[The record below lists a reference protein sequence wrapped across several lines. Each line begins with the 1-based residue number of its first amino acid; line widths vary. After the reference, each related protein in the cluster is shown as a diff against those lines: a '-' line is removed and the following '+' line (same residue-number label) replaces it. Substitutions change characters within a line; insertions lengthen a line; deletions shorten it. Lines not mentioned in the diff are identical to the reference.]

1 MLNVNQITHS
11 LSMMGDHD
19 LQKFAAMNKADP
31 YMLSLAVSESNRRK
45 TMRQEASVPPAA
57 QQPKVVDQAVA
68 GIAALPADN
77 MQFAD
82 GGIVGFA
89 EGGQTSS
96 PGIMRY
102 GGPYDGPN
110 ILPMRSPYAGMS
122 FPEFASAVYDDYGR
136 PVVSGVRDFF
146 TKPGTTLA
154 EYAQRGVKPEAG
166 AGRGFV
172 NPSMDA
178 PMHATPAKAAKAA
191 EQAQP
196 QETPR
201 PAGGITSMR
210 GSVTQQGSAGASGP
224 GAAPAVPGYKPV
236 APQVQKIADKYAA
249 DSKAALDARNA
260 EYEANRP
267 ATENFAERRELLG
280 EDTSARDKETA
291 QGMAL
296 LTAAAAMVRPGQN
309 GMMALISGITEGGKD
324 YAGRMKDIRAAE
336 KERKMAMA
344 QLAEAERAAKRQD
357 FESAQARRDKAAEY
371 MANVSGKTTEIV
383 AQSLGVDAKVAGDIV
398 TTAMNNRTQRDI
410 AAGNNATTLKAAA
423 MRSDG
428 SIGGGQGT
436 DLKALQL
443 QQKAIQQALTD
454 ARKSPFTPQAIAQ
467 IRELEAQSAAV
478 RDKIAQLSGAADTT
492 AVAARPAVNLGGW
505 GNMTTNAQK

>member
-1 MLNVNQITHS
+1 MLNVNQIAHS
-11 LSMMGDHD
+11 LSMMGDQA
-19 LQKFAAMNKADP
+19 LQQFAAMNKADP

-154 EYAQRGVKPEAG
+154 EYAQRGAKPEAG

-178 PMHATPAKAAKAA
+178 PMHATPAKAA
-191 EQAQP
+191 EQAQLQP

-201 PAGGITSMR
+201 PAGGITSLR

-410 AAGNNATTLKAAA
+410 AASNNETTLKAAA

-428 SIGGGQGT
+428 SSGGGQGT
-436 DLKALQL
+436 DLKVLQL
-443 QQKAIQQALTD
+443 QQKAIQQAL
-454 ARKSPFTPQAIAQ
+454 AEANKRPFSPQAIAE
-467 IRELEAQSAAV
+467 IRSLEEQAKAV
-478 RDKIAQLSGAADTT
+478 RTAISQLSGAADTT